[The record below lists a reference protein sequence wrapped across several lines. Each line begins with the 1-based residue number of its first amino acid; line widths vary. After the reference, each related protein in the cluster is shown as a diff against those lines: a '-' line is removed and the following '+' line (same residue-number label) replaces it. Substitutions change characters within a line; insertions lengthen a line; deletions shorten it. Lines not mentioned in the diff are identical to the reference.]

1 LRYNYKSKKI
11 LCMNIAATKLE
22 LIEWITK
29 SDDEQ
34 LLEQMLN
41 FYLKKRKLYQQS
53 IFKEVLLQRAMQSE
67 SDIVQGNVYTEEEM
81 DKMIASW

>member
-1 LRYNYKSKKI
+1 
-11 LCMNIAATKLE
+11 MNIAATKLE